1 MGLRPNH
8 PETKGYRSRLFGVQM
23 PARRAKMMLS
33 IPSGKLRQEVTAVLS
48 IYNTLTKTVEEIR
61 PITPGRVA
69 MYTCGPTVYRY
80 AHIGNLRTYLMADW
94 IRRILAVDGNEVY
107 HIKNITDVGHMRQ
120 ELVEAGGD
128 KMILAALAE
137 GKTVAEIAQYYSDC
151 FRRDEGRINILPAHI
166 FPWASQHIPEMLAM
180 VGTLLDN
187 GAAYEAGGNIYFAV
201 NSYPEYGKL
210 SRNFGGDLLEG
221 VRAEADPLKRDPRDF
236 TLWKAAEP
244 GRDVKWDS
252 PWGEGFP
259 GWHIE
264 CSAMAHKYLGERFDI
279 HTGGVD
285 NVFPHHEDE
294 IAQSEGAFGQRHVN
308 YWVHGQ
314 HLLADGAKM
323 AKSAGNVFLIED
335 LSARGFDPLAFR
347 YLCLTVRYRHR
358 MNFTFTSLRAAEK
371 ALTGLRH
378 RIWVWRNISGN
389 GAARNAAGSDAA
401 EWRNRFRAAVR
412 NDLDL
417 PTALAITW
425 ELARS
430 ALPAADKLDLL
441 LDFDRVFGLDLDAVP
456 ARYEIGRANRDAIA
470 RRAALREQAAYA
482 AADAMRAEVVA
493 RGMVVEDA
501 GELTRVR
508 PQTALE
514 RQAARWAA
522 VSASREV
529 PSLLDEPD
537 LYDFTFL
544 VNAYDYVDDV
554 RRCVEAALRH
564 TAGASA
570 EVIVVDNGSTD
581 GTAEYLETAQAAH
594 RNLRVIHCDHVVGDA
609 AGKNIGLKQARGR
622 YIILL
627 DASTEVVGDIMS
639 PVAEQLAD
647 RTIGVFGPY
656 GLTTD
661 DMQHFHEEVDYGDA
675 DAMQAYC
682 MAFRRADL
690 QSVGLMHESFRF
702 YRNLDIDYCFQFKN
716 AGYRVVCDRSLPLVR
731 HEHRQWE
738 ELDENQRN
746 ELSRKNFGRFL
757 KRWGARP
764 DLLINPAARGFDTGF
779 RH

>member
-1 MGLRPNH
+1 MLR
-8 PETKGYRSRLFGVQM
+8 V
-23 PARRAKMMLS
+23 
-33 IPSGKLRQEVTAVLS
+33 
-48 IYNTLTKTVEEIR
+48 YNTLTKKVEEIHS
-61 PITPGRVA
+61 ITPGKVS

-94 IRRILAVDGNEVY
+94 IRRILIADGNEVY

-120 ELVEAGGD
+120 ELAEAGGD
-128 KMILAALAE
+128 KMIMAALAE
-137 GKTVAEIAQYYSDC
+137 GKSLQEIGEFYADVFWQ
-151 FRRDEGRINILPAHI
+151 DEERINILPAHV
-166 FPWASQHIPEMLAM
+166 FPWASRHIPEMLEM
-180 VGTLLDN
+180 VGTLMNN
-187 GAAYEAGGNIYFAV
+187 GAAYAAGGNIYFDV

-294 IAQSEGAFGQRHVN
+294 IAQSEGAFGGQHVN

-335 LSARGFDPLAFR
+335 LASRGFDPLAFR
-347 YLCLTVRYRHR
+347 YLCMTVRYRHR

-371 ALTGLRH
+371 ALTGLRN
-378 RIWVWRNISGN
+378 RIWVWRNMGGN
-389 GAARNAAGSDAA
+389 GSGHHALTGDGETWSGKFWDA
-401 EWRNRFRAAVR
+401 VH

-425 ELARS
+425 DMVRSELPPS
-430 ALPAADKLDLL
+430 DKLELL
-441 LDFDRVFGLDLDAVP
+441 LDFDRVFGLDLSQVP
-456 ARYEIGRANRDAIA
+456 ERYEIGSANSAAIA

-482 AADAMRAEVVA
+482 DADLMREEVIA
-493 RGMVVEDA
+493 SGMVVEDTGTA
-501 GELTRVR
+501 TRVR
-508 PQTALE
+508 PQTPLE
-514 RQAARWAA
+514 LQEAKWSS

-529 PSLLDEPD
+529 PSLLNEPD
-537 LYDFTFL
+537 VCEFSF
-544 VNAYDYVDDV
+544 VINAYDYVDDV
-554 RRCVEAALRH
+554 RRCVEAILRH
-564 TAGASA
+564 SGGASA
-570 EVIVVDNGSTD
+570 EIIVVDNGSTD
-581 GTAEYLETAQAAH
+581 GTGDYLEGAQAEYA
-594 RNLRVIHCDHVVGDA
+594 NMRVIHCDHVVGDA
-609 AGKNIGLKQARGR
+609 AGKNIGLKQSRGR
-622 YIILL
+622 YVVVM
-627 DASTEVVGDIMS
+627 DASTEVIGDILA
-639 PVAEQLAD
+639 PVAEQLSD
-647 RTIGVFGPY
+647 SSIGVFGPY

-661 DMQHFHEEVDYGDA
+661 DMQHFHEEVDRGDA

-690 QSVGLMHESFRF
+690 RTVGLMHESFRF

-716 AGYRVVCDRSLPLVR
+716 AGYRVVCDSGMPLVR

-738 ELDENQRN
+738 ELEENQRD

-757 KRWGARP
+757 KRWGNRP
-764 DLLINPAARGFDTGF
+764 DLLINPNARGFDTGF

>member
-1 MGLRPNH
+1 
-8 PETKGYRSRLFGVQM
+8 
-23 PARRAKMMLS
+23 ML
-33 IPSGKLRQEVTAVLS
+33 Q
-48 IYNTLTKTVEEIR
+48 IYNTLTKSVEEIK
-61 PITPGRVA
+61 PMTPGRVT

-94 IRRILAVDGNEVY
+94 IRRILTADGNEVY

-128 KMILAALAE
+128 KMIIAALEE
-137 GKTVAEIAQYYSDC
+137 GKTIQEIGEFYADC
-151 FRRDEGRINILPAHI
+151 FWRDETRLNILPAHV
-166 FPWASQHIPEMLAM
+166 FPWASQHIPEMLEM
-180 VGTLLDN
+180 VGTLMGN
-187 GAAYEAGGNIYFAV
+187 GSAYEAGGNIYFDV

-210 SRNFGGDLLEG
+210 SNNFGGDLLEG

-252 PWGEGFP
+252 LWGEGFP

-294 IAQSEGAFGQRHVN
+294 IAQSEGAFGNRHVN
-308 YWVHGQ
+308 YWIHGQ

-335 LSARGFDPLAFR
+335 LATRGFNPLAFR
-347 YLCLTVRYRHR
+347 YLCMTVRYRHR

-371 ALTGLRH
+371 ALTGLRN
-378 RIWVWRNISGN
+378 RVWNWQ
-389 GAARNAAGSDAA
+389 NAPMDSSSRLEDRSVVEDWRKRFWDAIH
-401 EWRNRFRAAVR
+401 

-417 PTALAITW
+417 PRGLAITW
-425 ELARS
+425 DMAS
-430 ALPAADKLDLL
+430 SHLPPADKLELI
-441 LDFDRVFGLDLDAVP
+441 LDFDRVFGLDLDDVP
-456 ARYEIGRANRDAIA
+456 AEYDISPDASELIA
-470 RRAALREQAAYA
+470 RRMALRQQAAF
-482 AADAMRAEVVA
+482 ADADALRSNVLSE
-493 RGMVVEDA
+493 GLVVEDV
-501 GELTRVR
+501 GETSRVR
-508 PQTALE
+508 PQTPLE
-514 RQAARWAA
+514 KQESRWVS
-522 VSASREV
+522 VSASREI
-529 PSLLDEPD
+529 PSLLDQPD

-544 VNAYDYVDDV
+544 INAYDYVEDV
-554 RRCVEAALRH
+554 RRCVESILAN
-564 TAGASA
+564 TSGASV
-570 EVIVVDNGSTD
+570 EVVVVDNGSTD
-581 GTAEYLETAQAAH
+581 GTADYLEEAQRQH
-594 RNLRVIHCDHVVGDA
+594 SNVKVIHCDHVVGDA

-622 YIILL
+622 YILL
-627 DASTEVVGDIMS
+627 MDASVEVVGDMLN

-647 RTIGVFGPY
+647 RSVGVFGPY

-661 DMQHFHEEVDYGDA
+661 DMQHFHEEVDRGDA

-682 MAFRRADL
+682 MSFRRDDL
-690 QSVGLMHESFRF
+690 VAVGLMHESFRF

-716 AGYRVVCDRSLPLVR
+716 AGFRIVCDSSLPLVR

-738 ELDENQRN
+738 ELDNNQRD

-757 KRWGARP
+757 RRWGNRP
-764 DLLINPAARGFDTGF
+764 DLLINPAARGFETGF

>member
-1 MGLRPNH
+1 MLR
-8 PETKGYRSRLFGVQM
+8 
-23 PARRAKMMLS
+23 
-33 IPSGKLRQEVTAVLS
+33 
-48 IYNTLTKTVEEIR
+48 IYNTLTKSVEEIR
-61 PITPGRVA
+61 PITPGRVT

-94 IRRILAVDGNEVY
+94 IRRILVADGNEVY

-137 GKTVAEIAQYYSDC
+137 GKTVAEIAQFYADC
-151 FRRDEGRINILPAHI
+151 FWRDEERVNILPAHV
-166 FPWASQHIPEMLAM
+166 FPWASRHIPEMLAM
-180 VGTLLDN
+180 VGALLDS
-187 GAAYEAGGNIYFAV
+187 GAAYAAGGNIYFNV
-201 NSYPEYGKL
+201 NSCPEYGKL

-221 VRAEADPLKRDPRDF
+221 VRADADPLKRDPRDF

-335 LSARGFDPLAFR
+335 LAARGFDPLAFR
-347 YLCLTVRYRHR
+347 YLCMTVRYRHR

-371 ALTGLRH
+371 ALTSLRN
-378 RIWVWRNISGN
+378 RVWVWRNGNGSGN
-389 GAARNAAGSDAA
+389 GAGAVDAGYSAGSAAAA
-401 EWRNRFRAAVR
+401 EWRRRFWAAVR

-417 PTALAITW
+417 PGALAVTW
-425 ELARS
+425 AMTRSEL
-430 ALPAADKLDLL
+430 PDADKVELL
-441 LDFDRVFGLDLDAVP
+441 LDFDRVFGLDLEPAP
-456 ARYEIGRANRDAIA
+456 ARYEIAAGARDAIV
-470 RRAALREQAAYA
+470 RRADLRRRADYDAADLMRA
-482 AADAMRAEVVA
+482 AAIAE
-493 RGMVVEDA
+493 GIVVEDA
-501 GELTRVR
+501 GEVTRVR
-508 PQTALE
+508 PQTPLE
-514 RQAARWAA
+514 RQEARWAS

-529 PSLLDEPD
+529 PSLLGEPD

-581 GTAEYLETAQAAH
+581 GTAEYLEAAQAAH
-594 RNLRVIHCDHVVGDA
+594 SNLRVIHCDHVVGDA

-627 DASTEVVGDIMS
+627 DASTEVVGDILS
-639 PVAEQLAD
+639 PVAQQLAD
-647 RTIGVFGPY
+647 GSVGVFGPY

-661 DMQHFHEEVDYGDA
+661 DMQHFHEEVDRGDA

-690 QSVGLMHESFRF
+690 PSVGLMHESFRF

-716 AGYRVVCDRSLPLVR
+716 AGYRIVCDSNLPLVR

>member
-1 MGLRPNH
+1 M
-8 PETKGYRSRLFGVQM
+8 
-23 PARRAKMMLS
+23 
-33 IPSGKLRQEVTAVLS
+33 LS

-61 PITPGRVA
+61 PIVPGRVT

-94 IRRILAVDGNEVY
+94 IRRILEADGNEVY

-120 ELVEAGGD
+120 ELAEAGGD
-128 KMILAALAE
+128 KMIMAALAE
-137 GKTVAEIAQYYSDC
+137 GKSLQEIGEFYADW
-151 FRRDEGRINILPAHI
+151 FWKDEERTNIKPAHV
-166 FPWASQHIPEMLAM
+166 FPWASHHIPEMLDM
-180 VGTLLDN
+180 VGKLMN
-187 GAAYEAGGNIYFAV
+187 HGKAYEAGGNIYFDV

-221 VRAEADPLKRDPRDF
+221 VRAEADPLKHDARDF

-264 CSAMAHKYLGERFDI
+264 CSAMAHKYLGEHFDI

-294 IAQSEGAFGQRHVN
+294 IAQSEGTFGQQHVN

-335 LSARGFDPLAFR
+335 LVVRGFDPLAFR
-347 YLCLTVRYRHR
+347 YLCMTVRYRHR

-371 ALTGLRH
+371 ALTGLRN
-378 RIWVWRNISGN
+378 RLWTWRNASGN
-389 GAARNAAGSDAA
+389 GWGQYTPSGDA
-401 EWRNRFRAAVR
+401 EVWRKRFWDAVH

-425 ELARS
+425 EMARS
-430 ALPAADKLDLL
+430 ELSPGDKVDLL
-441 LDFDRVFGLDLDAVP
+441 LDFDRVFGLDLAQVP
-456 ARYEIGRANRDAIA
+456 MQYEIGPANSDAITRRAN
-470 RRAALREQAAYA
+470 LRERSAYA
-482 AADAMRAEVVA
+482 DADAVRAEVVA
-493 RGMVVEDA
+493 SGMVVEDYGTA
-501 GELTRVR
+501 TRVR
-508 PQTALE
+508 PQTPLE
-514 RQAARWAA
+514 LQSARWPS
-522 VSASREV
+522 VSASREI

-544 VNAYDYVDDV
+544 LNAYDYVDDV
-554 RRCVEAALRH
+554 RRCVEAVLKH
-564 TAGASA
+564 TGGASV
-570 EVIVVDNGSTD
+570 EMIVVDNGSTD
-581 GTAEYLETAQAAH
+581 GTAEYLESAQAEY

-609 AGKNIGLKQARGR
+609 AGKNIGFKQARGK
-622 YIILL
+622 YVVLL
-627 DASTEVVGDIMS
+627 DASTEVVGDVMS

-647 RTIGVFGPY
+647 PTVGVFGPY

-661 DMQHFHEEVDYGDA
+661 DMQHFHEEVDRGEA

-690 QSVGLMHESFRF
+690 RSVGLMHESFRF

-716 AGYRVVCDRSLPLVR
+716 AGYRVVCDSSLPLVR

-738 ELDENQRN
+738 ELEENQRD

-757 KRWGARP
+757 KRWGNRP
-764 DLLINPAARGFDTGF
+764 DLLINPSARGFDTGF

>member
-1 MGLRPNH
+1 MLR
-8 PETKGYRSRLFGVQM
+8 
-23 PARRAKMMLS
+23 
-33 IPSGKLRQEVTAVLS
+33 
-48 IYNTLTKTVEEIR
+48 IYNTLTKSVDEIR
-61 PITPGRVA
+61 PITPGRVT

-94 IRRILAVDGNEVY
+94 IRRILAVDGNAVY

-137 GKTVAEIAQYYSDC
+137 GKTVAEIAQFYADC
-151 FRRDEGRINILPAHI
+151 FWQDEARLNILPAHE
-166 FPWASQHIPEMLAM
+166 FPWASQHIPEMLTM
-180 VGTLLDN
+180 VGALMDN
-187 GAAYEAGGNIYFAV
+187 GAAYAAGGNIYFDV
-201 NSYPEYGKL
+201 NSCPDYGKL

-221 VRAEADPLKRDPRDF
+221 VRADADPLKRDPRDF

-294 IAQSEGAFGQRHVN
+294 IAQSEGAFGAPHVN

-335 LSARGFDPLAFR
+335 LAARGFDPLSFR
-347 YLCLTVRYRHR
+347 YLCMTVRYRHR

-371 ALTGLRH
+371 ALTNL
-378 RIWVWRNISGN
+378 
-389 GAARNAAGSDAA
+389 
-401 EWRNRFRAAVR
+401 RNRVWHWQNEPGGGGARLGDRSVVDKWRSRFWDAIHA
-412 NDLDL
+412 DLDL
-417 PTALAITW
+417 PRGLAITW
-425 ELARS
+425 DLAS
-430 ALPAADKLDLL
+430 SDLPAADKLELI
-441 LDFDRVFGLDLDAVP
+441 LDFDRVFGLNLDDVP
-456 ARYEIGRANRDAIA
+456 AQYEMGPDVSELIA
-470 RRAALREQAAYA
+470 RRRALRQQAAFD
-482 AADAMRAEVVA
+482 AADRLRADAVSGGV
-493 RGMVVEDA
+493 VVEDTGA
-501 GELTRVR
+501 GAATRVR
-508 PQTALE
+508 PQTMLE
-514 RQAARWAA
+514 RQAARWSS
-522 VSASREV
+522 VSASREI
-529 PSLLDEPD
+529 PSLLEQPD
-537 LYDFTFL
+537 LFDYSF
-544 VNAYDYVDDV
+544 VINAYDYVDDV
-554 RRCVEAALRH
+554 RRCVGAILQH
-564 TAGASA
+564 TGQASA
-570 EVIVVDNGSTD
+570 EVVVVDNGSTD
-581 GTAEYLETAQAAH
+581 GTAEYLEAAQAEH
-594 RNLRVIHCDHVVGDA
+594 GNVRVIHCDHVVGDA
-609 AGKNIGLKQARGR
+609 AGKNIGIKQARGR
-622 YIILL
+622 YIIVM
-627 DASTEVVGDIMS
+627 DASTEVVGDILTA
-639 PVAEQLAD
+639 VAEQLSDAS
-647 RTIGVFGPY
+647 IGVFGPY

-661 DMQHFHEEVDYGDA
+661 DMQHFHEEVERGDA

-690 QSVGLMHESFRF
+690 PSVGLMHESYRF

-716 AGYRVVCDRSLPLVR
+716 AGYRIVCDSSLPLVR

-757 KRWGARP
+757 KRWGNRP

>member
-1 MGLRPNH
+1 
-8 PETKGYRSRLFGVQM
+8 
-23 PARRAKMMLS
+23 MLH
-33 IPSGKLRQEVTAVLS
+33 
-48 IYNTLTKTVEEIR
+48 IYNTLTKSVEEIR
-61 PITPGRVA
+61 TMTPGRIT

-137 GKTVAEIAQYYSDC
+137 GKTVQEIAQFYADC
-151 FRRDEGRINILPAHI
+151 FWQDEARLNILPAHV
-166 FPWASQHIPEMLAM
+166 FPWASQHIPEMLTM
-180 VGTLLDN
+180 VGALMDN
-187 GAAYEAGGNIYFAV
+187 GAAYAAGGNIYFDV
-201 NSYPEYGKL
+201 NSCPDYGKL
-210 SRNFGGDLLEG
+210 SRNFGDELLEG
-221 VRAEADPLKRDPRDF
+221 VRADADPLKRDPRDF

-294 IAQSEGAFGQRHVN
+294 IAQSEGAFGARHVN

-335 LSARGFDPLAFR
+335 LAGRGFDPLSFR
-347 YLCLTVRYRHR
+347 YLCMTVRYRHR

-371 ALTGLRH
+371 ALTNL
-378 RIWVWRNISGN
+378 
-389 GAARNAAGSDAA
+389 
-401 EWRNRFRAAVR
+401 RNRVWHWQNEPEDGGARLDDRSIVEDWRKRFWDAVR

-417 PTALAITW
+417 PRGLAITW
-425 ELARS
+425 DMAGS
-430 ALPAADKLDLL
+430 GLPAADKLELI
-441 LDFDRVFGLDLDAVP
+441 LDFDRVFGLNLDDVP
-456 ARYEIGRANRDAIA
+456 AQYDVGPDVSELIA
-470 RRAALREQAAYA
+470 RRRALRQQAAFD
-482 AADAMRAEVVA
+482 AADRLRADAVSG
-493 RGMVVEDA
+493 GMVVEDTGA
-501 GELTRVR
+501 ATRVR

-514 RQAARWAA
+514 RQAARWSS
-522 VSASREV
+522 VSASREI
-529 PSLLDEPD
+529 PSLLEQSD
-537 LYDFTFL
+537 LYDYSF
-544 VNAYDYVDDV
+544 VINAYDYVDDV
-554 RRCVEAALRH
+554 RRCVEAILRY
-564 TAGASA
+564 TGRASA

-581 GTAEYLETAQAAH
+581 GTADYLEAAQAEH
-594 RNLRVIHCDHVVGDA
+594 GNVRVIHCDHVVGDA
-609 AGKNIGLKQARGR
+609 AGKNIGIKQARGR
-622 YIILL
+622 YIVVM
-627 DASTEVVGDIMS
+627 DASTEVVGDILT
-639 PVAEQLAD
+639 PIADQLSDAS
-647 RTIGVFGPY
+647 IGVFGPY

-661 DMQHFHEEVDYGDA
+661 DMQHFHEEVERGDA

-690 QSVGLMHESFRF
+690 PSVGLMHESYRF

-716 AGYRVVCDRSLPLVR
+716 AGYRIVCDSGLPLVR

-757 KRWGARP
+757 KRWGNRP
-764 DLLINPAARGFDTGF
+764 DLLINPAAQGFDTGF

>member
-1 MGLRPNH
+1 MLR
-8 PETKGYRSRLFGVQM
+8 V
-23 PARRAKMMLS
+23 
-33 IPSGKLRQEVTAVLS
+33 
-48 IYNTLTKTVEEIR
+48 YNTLTKKVEEIHS
-61 PITPGRVA
+61 ITPGKVS

-94 IRRILAVDGNEVY
+94 IRRILIADGNEVY

-120 ELVEAGGD
+120 ELAEAGGD
-128 KMILAALAE
+128 KMIMAALAE
-137 GKTVAEIAQYYSDC
+137 GKSLQEIGEFYADVFWQ
-151 FRRDEGRINILPAHI
+151 DEERINILPAHV
-166 FPWASQHIPEMLAM
+166 FPWASRHIPEMLEM
-180 VGTLLDN
+180 VGTLMNN
-187 GAAYEAGGNIYFAV
+187 GAAYAAGGNIYFDV

-294 IAQSEGAFGQRHVN
+294 IAQSEGAFGGQHVN

-314 HLLADGAKM
+314 HLLADRAKM

-335 LSARGFDPLAFR
+335 LASRGFDPLAFR
-347 YLCLTVRYRHR
+347 YLCMTVRYRHR

-371 ALTGLRH
+371 ALTGLRN
-378 RIWVWRNISGN
+378 RIWVWRNMGGN
-389 GAARNAAGSDAA
+389 GSGLHALTGDGETWSGKFWDA
-401 EWRNRFRAAVR
+401 VH

-417 PTALAITW
+417 PTALAVTW
-425 ELARS
+425 DMVRSELPPS
-430 ALPAADKLDLL
+430 DKLELL
-441 LDFDRVFGLDLDAVP
+441 LDFDRVFGLDLSQVP
-456 ARYEIGRANRDAIA
+456 ERYEIGSANSAAIA
-470 RRAALREQAAYA
+470 RRDALREQAAYA
-482 AADAMRAEVVA
+482 DADLMREEVIA
-493 RGMVVEDA
+493 SGMVVEDTGTA
-501 GELTRVR
+501 TRVR
-508 PQTALE
+508 PQTHLE
-514 RQAARWAA
+514 LQEAKWSS

-537 LYDFTFL
+537 VYEFSF
-544 VNAYDYVDDV
+544 VINAYDYVDDV
-554 RRCVEAALRH
+554 RRCVEAILRH
-564 TAGASA
+564 SGGASV
-570 EVIVVDNGSTD
+570 EIIVVDNGSTD
-581 GTAEYLETAQAAH
+581 GTGDYLEGAQAEYA
-594 RNLRVIHCDHVVGDA
+594 NMRVIHCDHVVGDA

-622 YIILL
+622 YVVVM
-627 DASTEVVGDIMS
+627 DASTEVIGDILA
-639 PVAEQLAD
+639 PVAEQLSD
-647 RTIGVFGPY
+647 SSIGVFGPY

-661 DMQHFHEEVDYGDA
+661 DMQHFHEEVDRGDA

-690 QSVGLMHESFRF
+690 RTVGLMHESFRF

-716 AGYRVVCDRSLPLVR
+716 AGYRVVCDSGMPLVR

-738 ELDENQRN
+738 ELEENQRD

-757 KRWGARP
+757 KRWGNRP
-764 DLLINPAARGFDTGF
+764 DLLINPNARGFDTGF

>member
-1 MGLRPNH
+1 
-8 PETKGYRSRLFGVQM
+8 
-23 PARRAKMMLS
+23 ML
-33 IPSGKLRQEVTAVLS
+33 Q
-48 IYNTLTKTVEEIR
+48 IYNTLTKSVEEIK
-61 PITPGRVA
+61 PMMPGRVT

-94 IRRILAVDGNEVY
+94 IRRILTADGNEVY

-128 KMILAALAE
+128 KMIMAALEE
-137 GKTVAEIAQYYSDC
+137 GKTIQEIGEFYADC
-151 FRRDEGRINILPAHI
+151 FWRDETRLNILPAHV
-166 FPWASQHIPEMLAM
+166 FPWASQHIPEMLEM
-180 VGTLLDN
+180 VGTLMEN
-187 GAAYEAGGNIYFAV
+187 GSAYEAGGNIYFDV

-210 SRNFGGDLLEG
+210 SNNFGGDLLEG

-294 IAQSEGAFGQRHVN
+294 IAQSEGAFGNRHVN
-308 YWVHGQ
+308 YWIHGQ

-335 LSARGFDPLAFR
+335 LATRGFNPLAFR
-347 YLCLTVRYRHR
+347 YLCMTVRYRHR

-371 ALTGLRH
+371 ALTGLRN
-378 RIWVWRNISGN
+378 RVWNWQ
-389 GAARNAAGSDAA
+389 NAPMDSSSRLEDRSVVEDWRKRFWDAIH
-401 EWRNRFRAAVR
+401 

-417 PTALAITW
+417 PRGLAITW
-425 ELARS
+425 DMAS
-430 ALPAADKLDLL
+430 SHLPPADKLELI
-441 LDFDRVFGLDLDAVP
+441 LDFDRVFGLDLDDVP
-456 ARYEIGRANRDAIA
+456 AEYDISPDASELIA
-470 RRAALREQAAYA
+470 RRMALRQQAAF
-482 AADAMRAEVVA
+482 ADADALRSNVLSE
-493 RGMVVEDA
+493 GLVVEDV
-501 GELTRVR
+501 GETSRVR
-508 PQTALE
+508 PQTPLE
-514 RQAARWAA
+514 KQESRWVS
-522 VSASREV
+522 VSASREI
-529 PSLLDEPD
+529 PSLLDQPD

-544 VNAYDYVDDV
+544 INAYDYVDDV
-554 RRCVEAALRH
+554 RRCVESILAN
-564 TAGASA
+564 TSGASV
-570 EVIVVDNGSTD
+570 EVVVVDNGSTD
-581 GTAEYLETAQAAH
+581 GTADYLEEAQRQH
-594 RNLRVIHCDHVVGDA
+594 SNVKVIHCDHVVGDA

-622 YIILL
+622 YILL
-627 DASTEVVGDIMS
+627 MDASVEVVGDMMK

-647 RTIGVFGPY
+647 RSVGVFGPY

-661 DMQHFHEEVDYGDA
+661 DMQHFHEEVDRGDA

-682 MAFRRADL
+682 MSFRRDDL
-690 QSVGLMHESFRF
+690 VAVGLMHESFRF

-716 AGYRVVCDRSLPLVR
+716 AGFRIVCDSSLPLVR

-738 ELDENQRN
+738 ELDNNQRD

-757 KRWGARP
+757 RRWGNRP
-764 DLLINPAARGFDTGF
+764 DLLINPAARGFETGF

>member
-1 MGLRPNH
+1 M
-8 PETKGYRSRLFGVQM
+8 
-23 PARRAKMMLS
+23 
-33 IPSGKLRQEVTAVLS
+33 LS

-61 PITPGRVA
+61 PIVPGRVT

-94 IRRILAVDGNEVY
+94 IRRILEADGNEVY
-107 HIKNITDVGHMRQ
+107 HVKNITDVGHMRQ
-120 ELVEAGGD
+120 ELAEAGGD
-128 KMILAALAE
+128 KMIMAALAE
-137 GKTVAEIAQYYSDC
+137 GKSLQEIGEFYADW
-151 FRRDEGRINILPAHI
+151 FWKDEERTNIKPAHV
-166 FPWASQHIPEMLAM
+166 FPWASHHIPEMLDM
-180 VGTLLDN
+180 VGKLMN
-187 GAAYEAGGNIYFAV
+187 HGKAYEAGGNIYFDV

-221 VRAEADPLKRDPRDF
+221 VRAEADPLKHDARDF

-264 CSAMAHKYLGERFDI
+264 CSAMAHKYLGEHFDI

-294 IAQSEGAFGQRHVN
+294 IAQSEGTFGQQHVN

-335 LSARGFDPLAFR
+335 LVVRGFDPLAFR
-347 YLCLTVRYRHR
+347 YLCMTVRYRHR

-371 ALTGLRH
+371 ALTGLRN
-378 RIWVWRNISGN
+378 RLWTWRNVSGN
-389 GAARNAAGSDAA
+389 GSAQYTPSGDA
-401 EWRNRFRAAVR
+401 EVWRKSFWDAVH

-425 ELARS
+425 EMARS
-430 ALPAADKLDLL
+430 ELTPGDKVSLL
-441 LDFDRVFGLDLDAVP
+441 LDFDRVFGLDLAQVP
-456 ARYEIGRANRDAIA
+456 MQYEIGPANSDAITRRAN
-470 RRAALREQAAYA
+470 LREQSAYA
-482 AADAMRAEVVA
+482 DADAVRAEVVA
-493 RGMVVEDA
+493 SGMVVEDYGTA
-501 GELTRVR
+501 TRVR
-508 PQTALE
+508 PQTPLE
-514 RQAARWAA
+514 LQSARWPS
-522 VSASREV
+522 VSASREI

-544 VNAYDYVDDV
+544 LNAYDYVDDV
-554 RRCVEAALRH
+554 RRCVEAVLKH
-564 TAGASA
+564 TGGASV
-570 EVIVVDNGSTD
+570 EMIVVDNGSTD
-581 GTAEYLETAQAAH
+581 GTAEYLESAQAEYA
-594 RNLRVIHCDHVVGDA
+594 NLRVIHCDHVVGDA
-609 AGKNIGLKQARGR
+609 AGKNIGFKQARGK
-622 YIILL
+622 YVVLL
-627 DASTEVVGDIMS
+627 DASTEVVGDVMS
-639 PVAEQLAD
+639 PVAEHLAD
-647 RTIGVFGPY
+647 PTVGVFGPY

-661 DMQHFHEEVDYGDA
+661 DMQHFHEEVDRGEA

-690 QSVGLMHESFRF
+690 RSVGLMHESFRF

-716 AGYRVVCDRSLPLVR
+716 AGYRVVCDSSLPLVR

-738 ELDENQRN
+738 ELEENQRD

-757 KRWGARP
+757 KRWGNRP

>member
-1 MGLRPNH
+1 MLR
-8 PETKGYRSRLFGVQM
+8 
-23 PARRAKMMLS
+23 
-33 IPSGKLRQEVTAVLS
+33 
-48 IYNTLTKTVEEIR
+48 IYNTLTKSVEEIK
-61 PITPGRVA
+61 PMTPGRVT

-94 IRRILAVDGNEVY
+94 IRRILTADGNEVY

-128 KMILAALAE
+128 KMIMAALEE
-137 GKTVAEIAQYYSDC
+137 GKTIQEIGEFYADC
-151 FRRDEGRINILPAHI
+151 FWRDETHLNILPAHV
-166 FPWASQHIPEMLAM
+166 FPWASQHIPEMLEM
-180 VGTLLDN
+180 VGTLMEK
-187 GAAYEAGGNIYFAV
+187 GSAYEAGGNIYFDV
-201 NSYPEYGKL
+201 NSYAEYGKL
-210 SRNFGGDLLEG
+210 SNNFGGDLLEG

-294 IAQSEGAFGQRHVN
+294 IAQSEGAFGNRHVN
-308 YWVHGQ
+308 YWIHGQ

-335 LSARGFDPLAFR
+335 LATRGFNPLAFR
-347 YLCLTVRYRHR
+347 YLCMTVRYRHR
-358 MNFTFTSLRAAEK
+358 INFTFTSLRAAEK
-371 ALTGLRH
+371 ALTSLRN
-378 RIWVWRNISGN
+378 RVWNWQ
-389 GAARNAAGSDAA
+389 NAPMDSSSRLEDRSVV
-401 EWRNRFRAAVR
+401 EDWRNRFWDAVH

-417 PTALAITW
+417 PRGLAITW
-425 ELARS
+425 DMAS
-430 ALPAADKLDLL
+430 SHLPPADKLELI
-441 LDFDRVFGLDLDAVP
+441 LDFDRVFGLDLDDVP
-456 ARYEIGRANRDAIA
+456 AEYDISPDASELIA
-470 RRAALREQAAYA
+470 RRMALRRQAAF
-482 AADAMRAEVVA
+482 ADADALRSDVLSE
-493 RGMVVEDA
+493 GLVVEDV
-501 GELTRVR
+501 GETSRVR
-508 PQTALE
+508 PQTPLE
-514 RQAARWAA
+514 QQESRWAS
-522 VSASREV
+522 VSASREI
-529 PSLLDEPD
+529 PSLLDQPD

-544 VNAYDYVDDV
+544 INAYDYVDDV
-554 RRCVEAALRH
+554 RRCVESILAN
-564 TAGASA
+564 TSGASV
-570 EVIVVDNGSTD
+570 EVVVVDNGSTD
-581 GTAEYLETAQAAH
+581 GTADYLEEAQRLH
-594 RNLRVIHCDHVVGDA
+594 SNVKVIHCDHVVGDA

-622 YIILL
+622 YILL
-627 DASTEVVGDIMS
+627 MDASVEVVGDMLQ

-647 RTIGVFGPY
+647 RSVGVFGPY

-661 DMQHFHEEVDYGDA
+661 DMQHFHEEVDRGDA

-682 MAFRRADL
+682 MSFRRDDL
-690 QSVGLMHESFRF
+690 AAVGLMHESFRF

-716 AGYRVVCDRSLPLVR
+716 AGFRIVCDSSLPLVR

-738 ELDENQRN
+738 ELDNNQRD

-757 KRWGARP
+757 RRWGNRP
-764 DLLINPAARGFDTGF
+764 DLLINPSARGFETGF

>member
-1 MGLRPNH
+1 MLR
-8 PETKGYRSRLFGVQM
+8 V
-23 PARRAKMMLS
+23 
-33 IPSGKLRQEVTAVLS
+33 
-48 IYNTLTKTVEEIR
+48 YNTLTKNVEEIR
-61 PITPGRVA
+61 SITPGKVS

-94 IRRILAVDGNEVY
+94 IRRILIADGNEVY
-107 HIKNITDVGHMRQ
+107 HVKNITDVGHMRQ
-120 ELVEAGGD
+120 ELAEAGGD
-128 KMILAALAE
+128 KMIMAALAE
-137 GKTVAEIAQYYSDC
+137 GKSLQEIGEFYADVFWQ
-151 FRRDEGRINILPAHI
+151 DEERVNILPAHV
-166 FPWASQHIPEMLAM
+166 FPWASHHIPEMLEM
-180 VGTLLDN
+180 VGTLMNN
-187 GAAYEAGGNIYFAV
+187 GAAYEAGGNIYFDV

-294 IAQSEGAFGQRHVN
+294 IAQSEGAFGGQHVN

-335 LSARGFDPLAFR
+335 LASRGFDPLAFR
-347 YLCLTVRYRHR
+347 YLCMTVRYRHR

-371 ALTGLRH
+371 ALTGLRN
-378 RIWVWRNISGN
+378 RIWVWRNMVGKGSGHHALT
-389 GAARNAAGSDAA
+389 GDGETWRGKFWDAIH
-401 EWRNRFRAAVR
+401 

-417 PTALAITW
+417 PTALAVTW
-425 ELARS
+425 DMVRS
-430 ALPAADKLDLL
+430 ALPPSDKLELL
-441 LDFDRVFGLDLDAVP
+441 LDFDRVFGLDLSQVP
-456 ARYEIGRANRDAIA
+456 ERYEIGSANSAVIA

-482 AADAMRAEVVA
+482 DADLMREEVIA
-493 RGMVVEDA
+493 SGMMVEDA
-501 GELTRVR
+501 GIVTRVR
-508 PQTALE
+508 PQTPLE
-514 RQAARWAA
+514 LQEAKWSS

-537 LYDFTFL
+537 VYDFSF
-544 VNAYDYVDDV
+544 VINAYDYVDDV
-554 RRCVEAALRH
+554 RRCVEAILRH
-564 TAGASA
+564 SGGASV

-581 GTAEYLETAQAAH
+581 GTGDYLEGAQAEYA
-594 RNLRVIHCDHVVGDA
+594 NMRVIHCDHVLGDA
-609 AGKNIGLKQARGR
+609 AGKNIGLKQAQGR
-622 YIILL
+622 YVVVM
-627 DASTEVVGDIMS
+627 DASTEVIGDILA
-639 PVAEQLAD
+639 PVAEQLSD
-647 RTIGVFGPY
+647 SSIGIFGPY

-661 DMQHFHEEVDYGDA
+661 DMQHFHEEVDRGDA

-690 QSVGLMHESFRF
+690 RTVGLMHESFRF

-716 AGYRVVCDRSLPLVR
+716 AGYRVVCDSGMPLVR

-738 ELDENQRN
+738 ELEENQRD

-757 KRWGARP
+757 KRWGNRP
-764 DLLINPAARGFDTGF
+764 DLLINPNAQGFDTGF